1 MNKYRNKKV
10 IVDRKEFD
18 SKKEAIRYKELK
30 LLERAGEI
38 SNLEL
43 QPRFLLQDSFR
54 KNGKTFRRIEYI
66 ADFKYI
72 ENGKTI
78 VEDVK
83 GIQTDV
89 FKLKHK
95 IFEKVY
101 PDLELKIIKWKE
113 WEYGWEFTKNIKR
126 SNDIINNNINFNI
139 NSISIVV
146 LE

>member
-10 IVDRKEFD
+10 IVDGEEFD
-18 SKKEAIRYKELK
+18 SKKEGNRYKELK
-30 LLERAGEI
+30 LLLKAGKI

-43 QPRFLLQDSFR
+43 QPRFLLQDGFKKNGRTFR
-54 KNGKTFRRIEYI
+54 KIEYI

-83 GIQTDV
+83 GMQTDV
-89 FKLKHK
+89 FKIKHK

-101 PDLELKIIKWKE
+101 PDLELRIIK
-113 WEYGWEFTKNIKR
+113 
-126 SNDIINNNINFNI
+126 
-139 NSISIVV
+139 
-146 LE
+146 

>member
-10 IVDRKEFD
+10 IVDEKEFD
-18 SKKEAIRYKELK
+18 SKREGNRYKELK

-38 SNLEL
+38 KDLEL
-43 QPRFLLQDSFR
+43 QPRFLLQDSFK
-54 KNGKTFRRIEYI
+54 KNGRTFRKIEYV

-72 ENGKTI
+72 ENSKTI

-83 GIQTDV
+83 GMQTDV

-101 PDLELKIIKWKE
+101 PDLELRIIK
-113 WEYGWEFTKNIKR
+113 
-126 SNDIINNNINFNI
+126 
-139 NSISIVV
+139 
-146 LE
+146 